1 MADTRDPEQAEK
13 EIELVLEEYRSLRKE
28 TTQRLSDRG
37 TLTGFAT
44 AGAVLV
50 VTHGAT
56 TWQYGTAA
64 ALLVVSLGVFS
75 VRMGWAFGLLSTRL
89 CQLEDE
95 LNALATVAYG
105 TAPDRQLLR
114 WEHDWQERPRLLDR
128 LRTAL
133 ELTPPI
139 DDDAPHDNAG
149 A

>member
-13 EIELVLEEYRSLRKE
+13 EIELVLEEYRSLRNE

-75 VRMGWAFGLLSTRL
+75 VRIGVGVRIIVDSVVSVGRRTQRAR
-89 CQLEDE
+89 
-95 LNALATVAYG
+95 N
-105 TAPDRQLLR
+105 R
-114 WEHDWQERPRLLDR
+114 R
-128 LRTAL
+128 LR
-133 ELTPPI
+133 
-139 DDDAPHDNAG
+139 HRSR
-149 A
+149 